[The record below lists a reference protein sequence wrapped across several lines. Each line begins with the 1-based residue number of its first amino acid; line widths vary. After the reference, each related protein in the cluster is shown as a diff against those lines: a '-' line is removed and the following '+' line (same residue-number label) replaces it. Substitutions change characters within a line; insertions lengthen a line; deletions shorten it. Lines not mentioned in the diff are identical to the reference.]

1 MALSVTGVVV
11 SATEVASLDVV
22 DADGR
27 VQVTPRGRWMLHDAD
42 RLEQAID
49 RAVVNVDKPVL
60 IDLSEIDQVDTS
72 GAWLLTRFEREIDA
86 RGFAVERS
94 GATANVKRLLEAV
107 HAADREI
114 PPRRKHLS
122 VGRDMLESVGRAMY
136 GAAADLEAGLSILG
150 GVARGFIKALA
161 HPSHFR
167 LTSIFFHIDKAG
179 LRAVPIISLMSLLI
193 GAIIAQQSAFQLRP
207 FGAEVYVVDLVGVL
221 VLRELGVLL
230 TAIMVAGRSGSAFTA
245 EIGSMKMREEIDALS
260 VIGLDAT
267 EVLVMPRILAL
278 IIALPLLTFIADI
291 AALIGGG
298 LVAWVYVG
306 LPPSAFI
313 MRLRDAVAL
322 NTLFVG
328 LIKAPFMALIIG
340 IIAAN
345 EGFRVQG
352 SAESLGAR
360 TTSSVV
366 KAIFMVI
373 VVDGVFAIY
382 FSAVSY

>member
-1 MALSVTGVVV
+1 
-11 SATEVASLDVV
+11 
-22 DADGR
+22 
-27 VQVTPRGRWMLHDAD
+27 
-42 RLEQAID
+42 
-49 RAVVNVDKPVL
+49 
-60 IDLSEIDQVDTS
+60 
-72 GAWLLTRFEREIDA
+72 
-86 RGFAVERS
+86 
-94 GATANVKRLLEAV
+94 
-107 HAADREI
+107 
-114 PPRRKHLS
+114 
-122 VGRDMLESVGRAMY
+122 MY
-136 GAAADLEAGLSILG
+136 GSASDLEAGLNILG
-150 GVARGFIKALA
+150 GVARGFVRAFA
-161 HPSHFR
+161 HPARFR
-167 LTSIFFHIDKAG
+167 ITSVVYHVDKTG

-193 GAIIAQQSAFQLRP
+193 GAIIAQQSAFQLRT
-207 FGAEVYVVDLVGVL
+207 FGADVYVVDLVGVL

-230 TAIMVAGRSGSAFTA
+230 TAIMIAGRSGSAFTA

-267 EVLVMPRILAL
+267 EVLIMPRILAL
-278 IIALPLLTFIADI
+278 IVALPLLTFISDVM
-291 AALIGGG
+291 ALVGGG
-298 LVAWVYVG
+298 LVAWGYVG

-340 IIAAN
+340 IIAAT
-345 EGFRVQG
+345 EGFRVRG

-373 VVDGVFAIY
+373 VVDGLFAMY

>member
-1 MALSVTGVVV
+1 V
-11 SATEVASLDVV
+11 STAEAARLDLV

-27 VQVTPRGRWMLHDAD
+27 VRAVPRGRWVLQDANALD
-42 RLEQAID
+42 V
-49 RAVVNVDKPVL
+49 AVEDAVSRIAQPVT
-60 IDLSEIDQVDTS
+60 IDLDEIDHVDTS
-72 GAWLLTRFEREIDA
+72 GAWLITRFERELDA
-86 RGFAVERS
+86 KGIAVERHGGS
-94 GATANVKRLLEAV
+94 PNIQRLLEAV
-107 HAADREI
+107 HSAERES
-114 PPRRKHLS
+114 PPRRKHVP
-122 VGRDMLESVGRAMY
+122 VGRELLEGIGRSMY
-136 GAAADLEAGLSILG
+136 GSASDLEAGLNILG
-150 GVARGFIKALA
+150 GVTRGFLRALVR
-161 HPSHFR
+161 PSRFR
-167 LTSIFFHIDKAG
+167 VTSIIYHLDKTG
-179 LRAVPIISLMSLLI
+179 LRAVPIIALMSLLI

-245 EIGSMKMREEIDALS
+245 EIGSMKMREEIDALH
-260 VIGLDAT
+260 VIGLDAN

-278 IIALPLLTFIADI
+278 ILALPLLTFIADI
-291 AALIGGG
+291 SALVGGG
-298 LVAWVYVG
+298 LVSWVYVG
-306 LPPSAFI
+306 VPPAAFI

-340 IIAAN
+340 IIAAT

-373 VVDGVFAIY
+373 VVDGVFAMY